1 MAETPQ
7 TREMAQ
13 EGDSVVKAEVV
24 LAVLVAVVGVWPQRQ
39 CVLSS

>member
-24 LAVLVAVVGVWPQRQ
+24 LVAVVGVWPQRQ